1 MTQKLIKSQH
11 VKTEFP
17 KFQINRN
24 SYIYLMIII
33 VILLTD
39 IFVFAEGYGAPIILT
54 VNADYY
60 DYMYS
65 FENYT
70 IVNETIPLPHIRG
83 EFCNMNTTQ
92 SLFDAG
98 LTFAEVN
105 TICQYPVY
113 YQMKGL
119 MMVISVIIFY
129 ATGLYYL
136 IILVRYSIDTIIL
149 RLRNRRIDTAVG
161 GILANVEPHLPPDK
175 MAESKAFICVWAS
188 HKFLG
193 EPPFTDIRLIFHI
206 KAYHQSMRLI
216 RTFQRSQLKPYV
228 NPLPPVDLTIE
239 AQGIICNRIDSKYLD
254 LICNVIM
261 FYRSV
266 RADNSPTNWFF
277 NIFNFIRLYYG
288 FDEIENIM
296 RTILFVDQ
304 VKPLRITDMPDV
316 EAQSLP
322 STIAGMRSFVD
333 TWKSLS
339 GSELARKFENV
350 THGLI
355 SCGVLKHLGL
365 TFSEEGYRSL
375 FGRGVPKMSSLT
387 VTNLAYQ
394 VTEFAVTM
402 VETGYECFTDRNL
415 QPLLI
420 KDRKVRQW
428 AQSYT
433 NILEVINRL
442 PHDASL
448 SAADTIQDIRL
459 ILAQG
464 AELLA
469 YEKAVVPMW
478 RDLTKKYETLQ
489 KEYGIPAIRKPPFAV
504 LIHGNPGIGKSS
516 VVTFIITI
524 YAKLMKQL
532 GYYPNIEYDP
542 QTSVYT
548 LNSSEEFMSGY
559 KGASQWAIVMD
570 DMAKEHPSHV
580 AKGLT
585 NHCNDVIEIIN
596 SIGTVSKQAHLEDK
610 GKIPICPKLVVAT
623 TNIKDLSAH
632 HAMAEPS
639 AVLRRFQLRI
649 GPSVKAQYFDHKT
662 GIMKKLTTVVHDGW
676 DYIVEQPRLFVDNGV
691 ARVVY
696 DVYCPDSKTF
706 VPPELITENT
716 RCQCTAAEMSQIVS
730 QKMIAH
736 EENATVMFEST
747 KDLVDSHMCE
757 HNVLSIFDCPECVN
771 NDNVTVNSVDE
782 EEVEAQS
789 LASFTGFSW
798 LQRKLIQHFD
808 TPVNRV
814 RLQNS
819 CVGLY
824 RILPNPLQNKLITH
838 LFVHHP
844 ELLAGLAILNS
855 RYRIPPVISEA
866 QVAIK
871 LIAGA
876 AGIYAIYSA
885 IGAMFPL
892 AQKVEA
898 RDDGWCTGKV
908 EAQNDIWSTDEVD
921 QDFFRV
927 PQCANPNNDINIVN
941 TVRRSMIRISV
952 DADGRRSSAC
962 AIGLGPSTYVTVQHV
977 FPPSGKYRCIVD
989 YGESHAN
996 VSSTQTFTMTESN
1009 ISRLP
1014 NDLVIFKTTNIRPR
1028 RHLYKFLPEE
1038 RDSVGRI
1045 CKIVTMLPGGTFEI
1059 GEVITNGIRKL
1070 SYDSRYETISGEF
1083 LDGVRDDRKPMLG
1096 DCGSVIISRSSKGF
1110 FISGMQC
1117 AGAKAQ
1123 DPSHRIICTQLSQD
1137 SLPATDIT
1145 SPMALAGEAAVV
1157 TYGVNQF
1164 TGPLLQ
1170 PHYKGIH
1177 CWVKPG
1183 SQAIILGSFAK
1194 RSSSSSHTRESIIC
1208 KEFCELFGYDNPL
1221 CPPLMA
1227 PICENGE
1234 WRNPYTIAANDV
1246 GQITPHYDDA
1256 TVFRAVSAYV
1266 RDTTSS
1272 LEWLDESGSVSVCV
1286 AINGVHGDSYLK
1298 SLPMS
1303 TSGGF
1308 GFPGV
1313 KRQYFHYTGEF
1324 YEPDDMLSL
1333 DIARIEE
1340 AYAMDERAHVVFQ
1353 GALKD
1358 EPVKHKKYVSGATRV
1373 FTASSVAFS
1382 IVVRKHFLLLTKC
1395 VRKNN
1400 FLTECAVGM
1409 NCYSQQWDDL
1419 YHYLVAHGVD
1429 NIGAGDHKAFD
1440 KNMPPC
1446 IIRGA
1451 FQILI
1456 NYRIMKGN
1464 LTALQHRIMV
1474 GIATDISYPIVNMN
1488 GDLFQF
1494 FGSNPSGQPLTLLIN
1509 SLANSLYMRIAYH
1522 DIVGDYESFKMN
1534 VNLMT
1539 MGDDNIFG
1547 SGKPEFNHT
1556 SVAEAMRLRGLTYT
1570 MADKDRESV
1579 PFINIKEADFL
1590 KRTFRRNEVRY
1601 VAPINPDSIYKSLC
1615 MIVEKQTIS
1624 EEQVIA
1630 QSYLAARME
1639 ASLHGRTFFTDFTRK
1654 MDMIFTNHPNITRFF
1669 IQKHHLS
1676 YEFTLEWTLGEST
1689 EEDSSEGSLAH
1700 TVQVTPHRSSV
1711 QPHSE

>member
-1 MTQKLIKSQH
+1 MTNQLNKSQH
-11 VKTEFP
+11 FIPEFP
-17 KFQINRN
+17 KFQFNRN
-24 SYIYLMIII
+24 SILNIII
-33 VILLTD
+33 IMALVTNPF
-39 IFVFAEGYGAPIILT
+39 IFVNGFGTIPRLT
-54 VNADYY
+54 VDTDYY
-60 DYMYS
+60 ENIYS
-65 FENYT
+65 FENFNYT
-70 IVNETIPLPHIRG
+70 SLNNTVYQPHIRG
-83 EFCNMNTTQ
+83 EFCNINTTQ
-92 SLFDAG
+92 SLFDTG

-105 TICQYPVY
+105 AICLHPIY
-113 YQMKGL
+113 YCMRGL
-119 MMVISVIIFY
+119 MIIITTILFY
-129 ATGLYYL
+129 ATGVYYFF
-136 IILVRYSIDTIIL
+136 IFIRYCIDTLIL
-149 RLRNRRIDTAVG
+149 KLRNRRIDAAIN
-161 GILANVEPHLPPDK
+161 GILNNEEAQFAHRRLLEGNTCNYVR
-175 MAESKAFICVWAS
+175 VS
-188 HKFLG
+188 HETLG
-193 EPPFTDIRLIFHI
+193 DFPISDEDLHFHVRL
-206 KAYHQSMRLI
+206 YHRSMRCI
-216 RTFQRSQLKPYV
+216 ETFQHTQLKPFI
-228 NPLPPVDLTIE
+228 NPLPPIDLSIE
-239 AQGIICNRIDSKYLD
+239 AQAMICNKIDSKYLD
-254 LICNVIM
+254 LICNVVM
-261 FYRSV
+261 FYRSI
-266 RADNSPTNWFF
+266 RADKSPSNWFI
-277 NIFNFIRLYYG
+277 NICNFIRLYYG
-288 FDEIENIM
+288 FDEMENVL

-304 VKPLRITDMPDV
+304 VRPLRIKDLPDI

-322 STIAGMRSFVD
+322 CSIAGMRTFVD

-339 GSELARKFENV
+339 GGELARKFENV

-365 TFSEEGYRSL
+365 TFSEEGYRAL

-387 VTNLAYQ
+387 VTALAYQ

-402 VETGYECFTDRNL
+402 IETGYECFTDRNL

-433 NILEVINRL
+433 DVLEVISRL

-448 SAADTIQDIRL
+448 NAADLIQEIRV
-459 ILAQG
+459 ILARG
-464 AELLA
+464 AELLT

-489 KEYGIPAIRKPPFAV
+489 KEYGIAAIRKPPFAV
-504 LIHGNPGIGKSS
+504 LVHGNPGIGKSS
-516 VVTFIITI
+516 VVTQIITI
-524 YAKLMKQL
+524 YAKLMKKH
-532 GYYPNIEYDP
+532 GIYPDLKYDP

-548 LNSSEEFMSGY
+548 LNTNDEFMSGY
-559 KGASQWAIVMD
+559 KGASHWVIVMD
-570 DMAKEHPSHV
+570 DVAKEHPNLV

-585 NHCNDVIEIIN
+585 HHCNDVIEIVN
-596 SIGTVSKQAHLEDK
+596 SIGTVSNQAHLEDK

-623 TNIKDLSAH
+623 TNIKDLHAH

-639 AVLRRFQLRI
+639 AVLRRFGLRI

-662 GIMKKLTTVVHDGW
+662 GIMKKLNTVVHDGW
-676 DYIVEQPRLFVDNGV
+676 DYVIEQPRLVVIDDV
-691 ARVVY
+691 PRTVY
-696 DVYCPDSKTF
+696 DIYCPDTKVF
-706 VPPELITENT
+706 MAPELIIGNT
-716 RCQCTAAEMSQIVS
+716 RFQCTGAEMSQIVS

-747 KDLVDSHMCE
+747 RDLVDSNMCE
-757 HNVLSIFDCPECVN
+757 HNVLSIFDCPECLS
-771 NDNVTVNSVDE
+771 NDDATIDSVDGND
-782 EEVEAQS
+782 VEAQS
-789 LASFTGFSW
+789 LADLTGFTW
-798 LQRKLIQHFD
+798 LQRKLIHHFD
-808 TPVNRV
+808 TPVNRN

-838 LFVHHP
+838 LFIHHP

-855 RYRIPPVISEA
+855 RYRIPPAISEA

-885 IGAMFPL
+885 IGAMFPSSP
-892 AQKVEA
+892 
-898 RDDGWCTGKV
+898 KV
-908 EAQNDIWSTDEVD
+908 EAQNDIWSTDESD

-927 PQCANPNNDINIVN
+927 PQCANPGNDLAIVN
-941 TVRRSMIRISV
+941 TIKRSMFRISV
-952 DADGRRSSAC
+952 DADGRKSTAC
-962 AIGLGPSTYVTVQHV
+962 AIGLGPSTYVTVQHI
-977 FPPSGKYRCIVD
+977 FPSSAKYRCVVD
-989 YGESHAN
+989 YGESYAN
-996 VSSTQTFTMTESN
+996 VSSTQAFTMVESS
-1009 ISRLP
+1009 ITRLP
-1014 NDLVIFKTTNIRPR
+1014 NDLVIFRTTSIRPR
-1028 RHLYKFLPEE
+1028 RHLHKYLPVE
-1038 RDSVGRI
+1038 RDNVGRI
-1045 CKIVTMLPGGTFEI
+1045 CKIITMQPGGLFEI
-1059 GEVITNGIRKL
+1059 GEVVTDGIRKI
-1070 SYDSRYETISGEF
+1070 SYSSRYETITGEF
-1083 LDGVRDDRKPMLG
+1083 LDGVRDDRKPVLG
-1096 DCGSVIISRSSKGF
+1096 DCGSIIISRSSKGL

-1117 AGAKAQ
+1117 AGANAQ
-1123 DPSHRIICTQLSQD
+1123 NPSRRIICTQLSQTL
-1137 SLPATDIT
+1137 LPDTDIT
-1145 SPMALAGEAAVV
+1145 SPMALAGEAALVN
-1157 TYGVNQF
+1157 YGENQF
-1164 TGPLLQ
+1164 TGPLLP
-1170 PHYKGIH
+1170 PHHKGIH
-1177 CWVKPG
+1177 CWVTPG
-1183 SQAIILGSFAK
+1183 SQAVILGSFAK
-1194 RSSSSSHTRESIIC
+1194 RSSSSSHTRESLIC
-1208 KEFCELFGYDNPL
+1208 KEFCDVFHYTNPL

-1227 PICENGE
+1227 PKCEDGE
-1234 WRNPYTIAANDV
+1234 WRNPFTIAANDV
-1246 GQITPHYDDA
+1246 GKITPHYDDEI
-1256 TVFRAVSAYV
+1256 VLKAVDAYV
-1266 RDTTSS
+1266 KDTTPS
-1272 LEWLDESGSVSVCV
+1272 LDWLNDSGSVDVCV

-1313 KRQYFHYTGEF
+1313 KRQYFHFTGEF
-1324 YEPDDMLSL
+1324 HEPDDVLAL
-1333 DIARIEE
+1333 EIARIEE
-1340 AYAMDERAHVVFQ
+1340 AYALGERAHVVFQ

-1382 IVVRKHFLLLTKC
+1382 IVVRKHFLQLTKC
-1395 VRKNN
+1395 VRENN

-1409 NCYSQQWDDL
+1409 NCYSEQWDDL
-1419 YHYLVAHGVD
+1419 YYYLVAHGVN

-1440 KNMPPC
+1440 KNMPPS

-1464 LTALQHRIMV
+1464 LTVLQHHIMV
-1474 GIATDISYPIVNMN
+1474 GVATDIAYPIVNMN

-1494 FGSNPSGQPLTLLIN
+1494 FGSNPSGQPLTLLVN
-1509 SLANSLYMRIAYH
+1509 SLANSLYMRIAYY
-1522 DIVGDYESFKMN
+1522 DIVGDFESFTMN

-1590 KRTFRRNEVRY
+1590 KRTFRKNEVRY
-1601 VAPINPDSIYKSLC
+1601 VAPIIPDSIYKSLC
-1615 MIVEKQTIS
+1615 MIVEKQSIS

-1639 ASLHGRTFFTDFTRK
+1639 ACLHGRTFFTNFTQK

-1669 IQKHHLS
+1669 IQKHYLS

-1689 EEDSSEGSLAH
+1689 EEDSLQGSLAY
-1700 TVQVTPHRSSV
+1700 TVQVTPDRSSV